1 MKYIIPLVVIAVL
14 LLYFFLPAS
23 KDEDASKQIEI
34 VLNNIIKSGERKDV
48 NVFMEYFSPDYKDSS
63 SRTRLVIKNIV
74 QKAFDRFDSMQGGY
88 SNLIVS
94 TIENQNGDTQTIAS
108 LDIWIRGI
116 NTETTYKL
124 IGTENDP
131 KNVEIVFESVMFGGW
146 KILNIE
152 GIN

>member
-1 MKYIIPLVVIAVL
+1 MKYLIPLVVIAVL
-14 LLYFFLPAS
+14 LFYFFLPAS
-23 KDEDASKQIEI
+23 KDEDASKKIEI
-34 VLNNIIKSGERKDV
+34 VLNNIIQSGEREDV
-48 NVFMEYFSPDYKDSS
+48 NVFMEYFSPDYNDSAG
-63 SRTRLVIKNIV
+63 RTRVVIKNIV

-94 TIENQNGDTQTIAS
+94 TIENESGNTETIAS

-116 NTETTYKL
+116 KAETTYKL

-146 KILNIE
+146 KILSVE
-152 GIN
+152 GIK